1 MNFIS
6 ADWPAPNSVH
16 TLVTLRTNGNSVGP
30 YSSLNLGDHV
40 GDDSN
45 AVMLNRQALQPFL
58 PSEPIWMRQVHGTS
72 VSSTHSR
79 IKGPAQL
86 PEADA
91 AITDRP
97 NEVLAVLTA
106 DCMPVFF
113 CSEDGK
119 YVGVAHAGWR
129 GLCAGILQNT
139 LDTLVRQSGGLSPS
153 AFMAWLGPMIGPN
166 HFEVGVDVMEAFAKQ
181 GFQIG
186 PDSFIPI
193 PSKPNKYLA
202 NLAVL
207 TRQALQKT
215 GIERIYG
222 GDLCTYSD
230 PMRFFSHRRDGVSGR
245 FASLIW
251 IQP

>member
-72 VSSTHSR
+72 VSRTHSR
-79 IKGPAQL
+79 IKGSAQL

-106 DCMPVFF
+106 DCMPIFF
-113 CSEDGK
+113 CSVDGEH
-119 YVGVAHAGWR
+119 VGVAHAGWR

-139 LDTLVRQSGGLSPS
+139 LDTLVRQSRGLSPS
-153 AFMAWLGPMIGPN
+153 AFIAWLGPAIGPN
-166 HFEVGVDVMEAFAKQ
+166 HFEVGVDVMEAFANQ

-230 PMRFFSHRRDGVSGR
+230 PIRFFSHRRDGVSGR